1 LVTFRSRYSLEQFRH
16 VLQPVAHNIALKAV
30 QKLNGR
36 VAIKALEGQLLYVE
50 TENFSIRFNKRT
62 LTYWDFKRKLFFQ
75 IEEHPYTDGNMVRI
89 VCQGKGK
96 AVKRKAEKFIANLM
110 KGVKPESVF
119 SLEKFTRKS

>member
-75 IEEHPYTDGNMVRI
+75 IEEHP
-89 VCQGKGK
+89 
-96 AVKRKAEKFIANLM
+96 
-110 KGVKPESVF
+110 
-119 SLEKFTRKS
+119 